1 MSKSSHIIELQRKHE
16 NLSDQVEKIQS
27 RPSAD
32 PLQVVSLKKQKLKIK
47 EQIERLSI

>member
-27 RPSAD
+27 RPSTD
-32 PLQVVSLKKQKLKIK
+32 PLQVVTLKKQKLKIK
-47 EQIERLSI
+47 EQIERLTL